1 MSQKDPPK
9 NRRDLSRRAELES
22 ELPVG
27 SVKLVQI

>member
-22 ELPVG
+22 DLANHLQ
-27 SVKLVQI
+27 K